1 MSKARLAKVVSVLN
15 EVSAS
20 LQRMAASKYLIKIGD
35 QTVDPLDFAKASDL
49 QDYLEENFD
58 YSAPPYQWTESHNV
72 EYVGPFPKIRLF
84 SPTTAKPGDDANI
97 TIRSPFGLWVV
108 AHVAE
113 QGYGVPEALLY
124 MDTYENLSHLDAQK
138 AQKILNK
145 AVSGWDYME
154 MFEYDGDRNRFF
166 GSVASDYEHV
176 AKEMDIIDVD
186 EASDRDVAQ
195 AVIREVLNEYDRGW
209 YEADGLVFTVYG

>member
-84 SPTTAKPGDDANI
+84 SPTEAKPGEEANI

-113 QGYGVPEALLY
+113 QGYGVPEALIY

-166 GSVASDYEHV
+166 GSVASAYEHV